1 MKKKLRLWVKIVIAL
16 VVITTLIILDGFF
29 LNSHGFK
36 VNEIALY
43 ENISD
48 KYNGLKIVQISDI
61 YYGNNV
67 NKDDLKKIVKNI
79 NLIKPDI
86 VFFTGDLMYKDNKD
100 STDVANILSKI
111 NTELGKY
118 YITGDNDYNDDTV
131 NDILNKSGFNSLNN
145 KYELIYKDKDPILIS
160 GISTKK
166 DKTNIEDKLKDTYE
180 YLNNNS
186 NYSILIMHEPN
197 IIDKIEYEKF
207 NLILAGHTKGG
218 VSIYLP
224 EHKILFSG
232 DTLFESS
239 IGRTDLPGSSHTEII
254 TSVKDKL
261 FVLPDDVSVFPGHGR
276 PTKIGD
282 EKIYN
287 PYF

>member
-29 LNSHGFK
+29 INSHGFK

-131 NDILNKSGFNSLNN
+131 NDILNKNTLGSYTAREG
-145 KYELIYKDKDPILIS
+145 IWILIFRETEAS
-160 GISTKK
+160 LQLRLQ
-166 DKTNIEDKLKDTYE
+166 EDWIQLHHRS
-180 YLNNNS
+180 L
-186 NYSILIMHEPN
+186 MM
-197 IIDKIEYEKF
+197 F
-207 NLILAGHTKGG
+207 
-218 VSIYLP
+218 
-224 EHKILFSG
+224 FM
-232 DTLFESS
+232 
-239 IGRTDLPGSSHTEII
+239 R
-254 TSVKDKL
+254 
-261 FVLPDDVSVFPGHGR
+261 R
-276 PTKIGD
+276 
-282 EKIYN
+282 
-287 PYF
+287 

>member
-29 LNSHGFK
+29 INSHGFK

-118 YITGDNDYNDDTV
+118 YITGDNDYNDDMID
-131 NDILNKSGFNSLNN
+131 DILNKSGFNSLNN

-197 IIDKIEYEKF
+197 NIDKIDYDKF

-218 VSIYLP
+218 VVRIPLLGGIILP
-224 EHKILFSG
+224 EDNYLYG
-232 DTLFESS
+232 
-239 IGRTDLPGSSHTEII
+239 
-254 TSVKDKL
+254 KDYYKKK
-261 FVLPDDVSVFPGHGR
+261 D
-276 PTKIGD
+276 TKIYISNGLGND
-282 EKIYN
+282 EVNFRLLNKPSFN
-287 PYF
+287 FFRLRKK

>member
-29 LNSHGFK
+29 INSHGFK

-61 YYGNNV
+61 YYGNTV
-67 NKDDLKKIVKNI
+67 NKDELKRIVKNI

-131 NDILNKSGFNSLNN
+131 NDILNKSGFNSLDN
-145 KYELIYKDKDPILIS
+145 KYELIYKDKEPILIS

-197 IIDKIEYEKF
+197 NIDKIDYDKF

-218 VSIYLP
+218 VVRIPLLGGIILP
-224 EHKILFSG
+224 EDNYLYGKYYY
-232 DTLFESS
+232 
-239 IGRTDLPGSSHTEII
+239 
-254 TSVKDKL
+254 KKKN
-261 FVLPDDVSVFPGHGR
+261 
-276 PTKIGD
+276 TKVYISNGLGND
-282 EKIYN
+282 EANFRLLNKPSFN
-287 PYF
+287 FFRLRKK

>member
-29 LNSHGFK
+29 INSHGFK

-86 VFFTGDLMYKDNKD
+86 VFFTGDLMYKNNKD
-100 STDVANILSKI
+100 STDVTNILSKI

-131 NDILNKSGFNSLNN
+131 NDILNKSGFNSLDN
-145 KYELIYKDKDPILIS
+145 KYELIYKDKEPILIS

-218 VSIYLP
+218 VVRIPLLGGIILP
-224 EHKILFSG
+224 EDNYLYG
-232 DTLFESS
+232 
-239 IGRTDLPGSSHTEII
+239 
-254 TSVKDKL
+254 KDYYKKK
-261 FVLPDDVSVFPGHGR
+261 D
-276 PTKIGD
+276 TKIYISNGLGND
-282 EKIYN
+282 EVNFRLLNKPSFN
-287 PYF
+287 FFRLRKK

>member
-29 LNSHGFK
+29 INSHGFK

-67 NKDDLKKIVKNI
+67 NKDELKRIVKNI

-131 NDILNKSGFNSLNN
+131 NDILNKSGFNSLDN
-145 KYELIYKDKDPILIS
+145 KYELIYKDKEPILIS

-197 IIDKIEYEKF
+197 IIDKIDYDKF

-218 VSIYLP
+218 VVRIPLLGGIILP
-224 EHKILFSG
+224 EDNYLYG
-232 DTLFESS
+232 
-239 IGRTDLPGSSHTEII
+239 
-254 TSVKDKL
+254 KDYYKKK
-261 FVLPDDVSVFPGHGR
+261 D
-276 PTKIGD
+276 TKIYISNGLGND
-282 EKIYN
+282 EVNFRLLNKPSFN
-287 PYF
+287 FFRLRKK

>member
-29 LNSHGFK
+29 INSHGFK

-67 NKDDLKKIVKNI
+67 NKDELKRIVKNI

-100 STDVANILSKI
+100 STDVTNILSKI

-118 YITGDNDYNDDTV
+118 YITGDNDYNNDMID
-131 NDILNKSGFNSLNN
+131 DILNKSGFNSLNN

-197 IIDKIEYEKF
+197 NIDKIDYDKF

-218 VSIYLP
+218 VVRIPLLGGIILP
-224 EHKILFSG
+224 EDNYLYG
-232 DTLFESS
+232 
-239 IGRTDLPGSSHTEII
+239 
-254 TSVKDKL
+254 KDYYKKK
-261 FVLPDDVSVFPGHGR
+261 D
-276 PTKIGD
+276 TKIYISNGLGND
-282 EKIYN
+282 EVNFRLLNKPSFN
-287 PYF
+287 FFRLRKK

>member
-29 LNSHGFK
+29 INSHGFK

-61 YYGNNV
+61 YYGNTV
-67 NKDDLKKIVKNI
+67 NKDELKRIVKNI

-131 NDILNKSGFNSLNN
+131 NDILNKSGFNSLDN
-145 KYELIYKDKDPILIS
+145 KYELIYKDKEPILIS

-197 IIDKIEYEKF
+197 NIDKIDYDKF

-218 VSIYLP
+218 VVRIPLLGGIILP
-224 EHKILFSG
+224 EDNYLYG
-232 DTLFESS
+232 
-239 IGRTDLPGSSHTEII
+239 
-254 TSVKDKL
+254 KDYYKKKN
-261 FVLPDDVSVFPGHGR
+261 
-276 PTKIGD
+276 TKVYISNGLGND
-282 EKIYN
+282 EVNFRLLNKPSFN
-287 PYF
+287 FFRLRKK

>member
-29 LNSHGFK
+29 INSHGFK

-67 NKDDLKKIVKNI
+67 NKDELKRIVKNI

-118 YITGDNDYNDDTV
+118 YITGDNDYNDDMID
-131 NDILNKSGFNSLNN
+131 DILNKSGFNSLNN

-218 VSIYLP
+218 VVRIPLLGGIILP
-224 EHKILFSG
+224 EDNYLYG
-232 DTLFESS
+232 
-239 IGRTDLPGSSHTEII
+239 
-254 TSVKDKL
+254 KDYYKKK
-261 FVLPDDVSVFPGHGR
+261 D
-276 PTKIGD
+276 TKIYISNGLGND
-282 EKIYN
+282 EVNFRLLNKPSFN
-287 PYF
+287 FFRLRKK

>member
-29 LNSHGFK
+29 INSHGFK

-100 STDVANILSKI
+100 STDVTNILSKI

-118 YITGDNDYNDDTV
+118 YITGDNDYNDDMID
-131 NDILNKSGFNSLNN
+131 DILNKSGFNSLNN

-218 VSIYLP
+218 VVRIPLLGGIILP
-224 EHKILFSG
+224 EDNYLYG
-232 DTLFESS
+232 
-239 IGRTDLPGSSHTEII
+239 
-254 TSVKDKL
+254 KDYYKKK
-261 FVLPDDVSVFPGHGR
+261 D
-276 PTKIGD
+276 TKIYISNGLGND
-282 EKIYN
+282 EVNFRLLNKPSFN
-287 PYF
+287 FFRLRKK

>member
-1 MKKKLRLWVKIVIAL
+1 MKKKLRLWVKIVIA
-16 VVITTLIILDGFF
+16 VVIIITLTLLDGFF
-29 LNSHGFK
+29 INSHGFK
-36 VNEIALY
+36 VNEIPLY
-43 ENISD
+43 EDISD

-61 YYGNNV
+61 YYGNTV
-67 NKDDLKKIVKNI
+67 NKDELKRIVKNI

-100 STDVANILSKI
+100 STDVTNILSKI

-118 YITGDNDYNDDTV
+118 YITGDNDYNNDMIE
-131 NDILNKSGFNSLNN
+131 DILNKSGFNSLNN

-218 VSIYLP
+218 VVRIPL
-224 EHKILFSG
+224 LG
-232 DTLFESS
+232 
-239 IGRTDLPGSSHTEII
+239 GII
-254 TSVKDKL
+254 
-261 FVLPDDVSVFPGHGR
+261 LPDSYLYGKDYYKKKD
-276 PTKIGD
+276 TKIYISNGLGND
-282 EKIYN
+282 KIN
-287 PYF
+287 FRLLNKPSFNFFRLRKK

>member
-29 LNSHGFK
+29 INSHGFK
-36 VNEIALY
+36 VNEIPLY
-43 ENISD
+43 EDISD

-131 NDILNKSGFNSLNN
+131 NDILNKSGFNSLDN

-218 VSIYLP
+218 VVRIPLLGGIILP
-224 EHKILFSG
+224 EDNYLYG
-232 DTLFESS
+232 
-239 IGRTDLPGSSHTEII
+239 
-254 TSVKDKL
+254 KDYYKKK
-261 FVLPDDVSVFPGHGR
+261 D
-276 PTKIGD
+276 TKIYISNGLGND
-282 EKIYN
+282 EVNFRLLNKPSFN
-287 PYF
+287 FFRLRKK

>member
-29 LNSHGFK
+29 INSHGFK

-67 NKDDLKKIVKNI
+67 NKDELKRIVKNI

-100 STDVANILSKI
+100 STDVTNILSKI

-118 YITGDNDYNDDTV
+118 YITGDNDYNNDMIE
-131 NDILNKSGFNSLNN
+131 DILNKSGFNSLNN

-218 VSIYLP
+218 VVRIPL
-224 EHKILFSG
+224 LG
-232 DTLFESS
+232 
-239 IGRTDLPGSSHTEII
+239 GII
-254 TSVKDKL
+254 
-261 FVLPDDVSVFPGHGR
+261 LPDSYLYGKDYYKKKD
-276 PTKIGD
+276 TKIYISNGLGND
-282 EKIYN
+282 KIN
-287 PYF
+287 FRLLNKPSFNFFRLRKK

>member
-29 LNSHGFK
+29 INSHGFK

-67 NKDDLKKIVKNI
+67 NKDELKRIVKNI

-131 NDILNKSGFNSLNN
+131 NDILNKSGFNSLDN

-180 YLNNNS
+180 YLNNNN

-197 IIDKIEYEKF
+197 NIDKIDYDKF

-218 VSIYLP
+218 VVRIPLLGGIILP
-224 EHKILFSG
+224 EDNYLYGKNYY
-232 DTLFESS
+232 
-239 IGRTDLPGSSHTEII
+239 
-254 TSVKDKL
+254 KKKN
-261 FVLPDDVSVFPGHGR
+261 
-276 PTKIGD
+276 TKIYISNGLGND
-282 EKIYN
+282 EVNFRLLNKPSFN
-287 PYF
+287 FFRLRKK

>member
-29 LNSHGFK
+29 INSHGFK
-36 VNEIALY
+36 VNEIPLY
-43 ENISD
+43 EDISD

-131 NDILNKSGFNSLNN
+131 NDILNKSGFNSLDN
-145 KYELIYKDKDPILIS
+145 KYELIYKDKEPILIS

-218 VSIYLP
+218 VVRIPLLGGIILP
-224 EHKILFSG
+224 EDNYLYG
-232 DTLFESS
+232 
-239 IGRTDLPGSSHTEII
+239 
-254 TSVKDKL
+254 KDYYKKK
-261 FVLPDDVSVFPGHGR
+261 D
-276 PTKIGD
+276 TKIYISNGLGND
-282 EKIYN
+282 EVNFRLLNKPSFN
-287 PYF
+287 FFRLRKK

>member
-29 LNSHGFK
+29 INSHGFK

-67 NKDDLKKIVKNI
+67 NKDELKRIVKNI

-100 STDVANILSKI
+100 STDVTNILSKI
-111 NTELGKY
+111 NTERGKY
-118 YITGDNDYNDDTV
+118 YITGDNDYNNDMID
-131 NDILNKSGFNSLNN
+131 DILNKSGFNSLNN

-197 IIDKIEYEKF
+197 NIDKIDYDKF

-218 VSIYLP
+218 VVRIPLLGGIILP
-224 EHKILFSG
+224 EDNYLYG
-232 DTLFESS
+232 
-239 IGRTDLPGSSHTEII
+239 
-254 TSVKDKL
+254 KDYYKKK
-261 FVLPDDVSVFPGHGR
+261 D
-276 PTKIGD
+276 TKIYISNGLGND
-282 EKIYN
+282 EVNFRLLNKPSFN
-287 PYF
+287 FFRLRKK

>member
-29 LNSHGFK
+29 INSHGFK

-67 NKDDLKKIVKNI
+67 NKDELKRIVKNI

-131 NDILNKSGFNSLNN
+131 NDILNKSGFNSLDN
-145 KYELIYKDKDPILIS
+145 KYELIYKDKEPILIS

-218 VSIYLP
+218 VVRIPLLGGIILP
-224 EHKILFSG
+224 EDNYLYG
-232 DTLFESS
+232 
-239 IGRTDLPGSSHTEII
+239 
-254 TSVKDKL
+254 KDYYKKK
-261 FVLPDDVSVFPGHGR
+261 D
-276 PTKIGD
+276 TKIYISNGLGND
-282 EKIYN
+282 EVNFRLLNKPSFN
-287 PYF
+287 FFRLRKK

>member
-29 LNSHGFK
+29 INSHGFK
-36 VNEIALY
+36 VNEMALY

-61 YYGNNV
+61 YYGNTV

-131 NDILNKSGFNSLNN
+131 NDILNKSGFNSLDN
-145 KYELIYKDKDPILIS
+145 KYELIYKDKEPILIS

-180 YLNNNS
+180 YLNNNN

-197 IIDKIEYEKF
+197 NIDKIDYDKF

-218 VSIYLP
+218 VVRIPLLGGVILP
-224 EHKILFSG
+224 EDNYLYG
-232 DTLFESS
+232 
-239 IGRTDLPGSSHTEII
+239 
-254 TSVKDKL
+254 KDYYKKKN
-261 FVLPDDVSVFPGHGR
+261 
-276 PTKIGD
+276 TKIYISNGLGND
-282 EKIYN
+282 EVNFRLLNKPSFN
-287 PYF
+287 FFRLRKK

>member
-29 LNSHGFK
+29 INSHGFK

-61 YYGNNV
+61 YYGNTV
-67 NKDDLKKIVKNI
+67 NKDELKRIVKNI

-86 VFFTGDLMYKDNKD
+86 VFFTGDLMYRDNKD
-100 STDVANILSKI
+100 STDIANILSKI
-111 NTELGKY
+111 NTNLGKY

-131 NDILNKSGFNSLNN
+131 NDILNKSGFNSLDN

-180 YLNNNS
+180 YLNNNN

-197 IIDKIEYEKF
+197 NIDKIDYDKF

-218 VSIYLP
+218 VVRIPLLGGIILP
-224 EHKILFSG
+224 EDNYLYG
-232 DTLFESS
+232 
-239 IGRTDLPGSSHTEII
+239 
-254 TSVKDKL
+254 KDYYKKKN
-261 FVLPDDVSVFPGHGR
+261 
-276 PTKIGD
+276 TKIYISNGLGND
-282 EKIYN
+282 EVNFRLLNKPSFN
-287 PYF
+287 FFRLRKK

>member
-1 MKKKLRLWVKIVIAL
+1 MNINIS
-16 VVITTLIILDGFF
+16 F
-29 LNSHGFK
+29 
-36 VNEIALY
+36 
-43 ENISD
+43 NISD

-131 NDILNKSGFNSLNN
+131 NDILNKSGFNSLDN
-145 KYELIYKDKDPILIS
+145 KYELIYKDKEPILIS

-218 VSIYLP
+218 VVRIPLLGGIILP
-224 EHKILFSG
+224 EDNYLYG
-232 DTLFESS
+232 
-239 IGRTDLPGSSHTEII
+239 
-254 TSVKDKL
+254 KDYYKKK
-261 FVLPDDVSVFPGHGR
+261 D
-276 PTKIGD
+276 TKIYISNGLGND
-282 EKIYN
+282 EVNFRLLNKPSFN
-287 PYF
+287 FFRLRKK

>member
-29 LNSHGFK
+29 INSHGFK

-67 NKDDLKKIVKNI
+67 NKDELKRIVNNI

-131 NDILNKSGFNSLNN
+131 NDILNKSGFNSLDN
-145 KYELIYKDKDPILIS
+145 KYELIYKDKEPILIS

-197 IIDKIEYEKF
+197 NIDKIDYDKF

-218 VSIYLP
+218 VVRIPLLGGIILP
-224 EHKILFSG
+224 EDNYLYG
-232 DTLFESS
+232 
-239 IGRTDLPGSSHTEII
+239 
-254 TSVKDKL
+254 KDYYKKKN
-261 FVLPDDVSVFPGHGR
+261 
-276 PTKIGD
+276 TKVYISNGLGND
-282 EKIYN
+282 EVNFRLLNKPSFN
-287 PYF
+287 FFRLRKK

>member
-29 LNSHGFK
+29 INSHGFK

-67 NKDDLKKIVKNI
+67 NKDELKRIVKNI

-100 STDVANILSKI
+100 STDVTNILSKI

-118 YITGDNDYNDDTV
+118 YITGDNDYNNDMID
-131 NDILNKSGFNSLNN
+131 DILNKSGFNSLNN

-197 IIDKIEYEKF
+197 IIDKIDYDKF

-218 VSIYLP
+218 VVRIPLLGGIILP
-224 EHKILFSG
+224 EDNYLYG
-232 DTLFESS
+232 
-239 IGRTDLPGSSHTEII
+239 
-254 TSVKDKL
+254 KDYYKKK
-261 FVLPDDVSVFPGHGR
+261 D
-276 PTKIGD
+276 TKIYISNGLGND
-282 EKIYN
+282 EVNFRLLNKPSFN
-287 PYF
+287 FFRLRKK

>member
-29 LNSHGFK
+29 INSHGFK

-61 YYGNNV
+61 YYGNTV

-131 NDILNKSGFNSLNN
+131 NDILNKSGFNSLDN
-145 KYELIYKDKDPILIS
+145 KYELIYKDKEPILIS

-180 YLNNNS
+180 YLNNNN

-197 IIDKIEYEKF
+197 NIDKIDYDKF

-218 VSIYLP
+218 VVRIPLLGGIILP
-224 EHKILFSG
+224 EDNYLYGKNYY
-232 DTLFESS
+232 
-239 IGRTDLPGSSHTEII
+239 
-254 TSVKDKL
+254 KKKN
-261 FVLPDDVSVFPGHGR
+261 
-276 PTKIGD
+276 TKIYISNGLGND
-282 EKIYN
+282 EVNFRLLNKPSFN
-287 PYF
+287 FFRLRKK

>member
-29 LNSHGFK
+29 INSHGFK

-61 YYGNNV
+61 YYGNTV

-131 NDILNKSGFNSLNN
+131 NDILNKSGFNSLDN

-218 VSIYLP
+218 VVRIPLLGGIILP
-224 EHKILFSG
+224 EDNYLYGKNYY
-232 DTLFESS
+232 
-239 IGRTDLPGSSHTEII
+239 
-254 TSVKDKL
+254 KKKN
-261 FVLPDDVSVFPGHGR
+261 
-276 PTKIGD
+276 TKIYISNGLGND
-282 EKIYN
+282 EVNFRLLNKPSFN
-287 PYF
+287 FFRLRKK

>member
-29 LNSHGFK
+29 INSHGFK

-131 NDILNKSGFNSLNN
+131 NDILNKSGFNSLDN
-145 KYELIYKDKDPILIS
+145 KYELIYKDKEPILIS

-207 NLILAGHTKGG
+207 NLILAGHTNGG
-218 VSIYLP
+218 VVRIPLLGGIILP
-224 EHKILFSG
+224 EDNYLYG
-232 DTLFESS
+232 
-239 IGRTDLPGSSHTEII
+239 
-254 TSVKDKL
+254 KDYYKKK
-261 FVLPDDVSVFPGHGR
+261 D
-276 PTKIGD
+276 TKIYISNGLGND
-282 EKIYN
+282 EVNFRLLNKPSFN
-287 PYF
+287 FFRLRKK

>member
-29 LNSHGFK
+29 INSHGFK

-100 STDVANILSKI
+100 STDVTNILSKI

-131 NDILNKSGFNSLNN
+131 NDILNKSGFNSLDN
-145 KYELIYKDKDPILIS
+145 KYELIYKDKEPILIS

-218 VSIYLP
+218 VVRIPLLGGIILP
-224 EHKILFSG
+224 EDNYLYG
-232 DTLFESS
+232 
-239 IGRTDLPGSSHTEII
+239 
-254 TSVKDKL
+254 KDYYKKK
-261 FVLPDDVSVFPGHGR
+261 D
-276 PTKIGD
+276 TKIYISNGLGND
-282 EKIYN
+282 EVNFRLLNKPSFN
-287 PYF
+287 FFRLRKK

>member
-29 LNSHGFK
+29 INSHGFK

-67 NKDDLKKIVKNI
+67 NKDELKRIVKNI

-131 NDILNKSGFNSLNN
+131 NDILNKSGFNSLDN
-145 KYELIYKDKDPILIS
+145 KYELIYKDKEPILIS

-197 IIDKIEYEKF
+197 NIDKIDYDKF

-218 VSIYLP
+218 VVRIPLLGGIILP
-224 EHKILFSG
+224 EDNYLYG
-232 DTLFESS
+232 
-239 IGRTDLPGSSHTEII
+239 
-254 TSVKDKL
+254 KDYYKKKN
-261 FVLPDDVSVFPGHGR
+261 
-276 PTKIGD
+276 TKVYISNGLGND
-282 EKIYN
+282 EVNFRLLNKPSFN
-287 PYF
+287 FFRLRKK

>member
-29 LNSHGFK
+29 INSHGFK

-131 NDILNKSGFNSLNN
+131 NDILNKSGFNSLDN
-145 KYELIYKDKDPILIS
+145 KYELIYKDKEPILIS

-197 IIDKIEYEKF
+197 IIDKIDYDKF

-218 VSIYLP
+218 VVRIPLLGGIILP
-224 EHKILFSG
+224 EDNYLYG
-232 DTLFESS
+232 
-239 IGRTDLPGSSHTEII
+239 
-254 TSVKDKL
+254 KDYYKKK
-261 FVLPDDVSVFPGHGR
+261 D
-276 PTKIGD
+276 TKIYISNGLGND
-282 EKIYN
+282 EVNFRLLNKPSFN
-287 PYF
+287 FFRLRKK

>member
-29 LNSHGFK
+29 INSHGFK

-131 NDILNKSGFNSLNN
+131 NDILNKSGFNSLDN
-145 KYELIYKDKDPILIS
+145 KYELIYKDKEPILIS

-218 VSIYLP
+218 VVRIPLLGGIILP
-224 EHKILFSG
+224 EDNYLYG
-232 DTLFESS
+232 
-239 IGRTDLPGSSHTEII
+239 
-254 TSVKDKL
+254 KDYYKKK
-261 FVLPDDVSVFPGHGR
+261 D
-276 PTKIGD
+276 TKIYISNGLGND
-282 EKIYN
+282 EVNFRLLNKPSFN
-287 PYF
+287 FFRLRKK

>member
-29 LNSHGFK
+29 INSHGFK

-100 STDVANILSKI
+100 STDVTNILSKI

-131 NDILNKSGFNSLNN
+131 NDILNKSGFNSLDN
-145 KYELIYKDKDPILIS
+145 KYELIYKDKEPILIS
-160 GISTKK
+160 GLSTKK

-218 VSIYLP
+218 VVRIPLLGGIILP
-224 EHKILFSG
+224 EDNYLYG
-232 DTLFESS
+232 
-239 IGRTDLPGSSHTEII
+239 
-254 TSVKDKL
+254 KDYYKKK
-261 FVLPDDVSVFPGHGR
+261 D
-276 PTKIGD
+276 TKIYISNGLGND
-282 EKIYN
+282 EVNFRLLNKPSFN
-287 PYF
+287 FFRLRKK

>member
-29 LNSHGFK
+29 INSHGFK

-48 KYNGLKIVQISDI
+48 KYNGLKLVQISDI
-61 YYGNNV
+61 YYGNTV
-67 NKDDLKKIVKNI
+67 NKDELKRIVNNI

-131 NDILNKSGFNSLNN
+131 NDILNKSGFNSLDN
-145 KYELIYKDKDPILIS
+145 KYELIYKDKEPILIS

-197 IIDKIEYEKF
+197 NIDKIDYDKF

-218 VSIYLP
+218 VVRIPLLGGKILP
-224 EHKILFSG
+224 EDNYLYG
-232 DTLFESS
+232 
-239 IGRTDLPGSSHTEII
+239 
-254 TSVKDKL
+254 KDYYKKKN
-261 FVLPDDVSVFPGHGR
+261 
-276 PTKIGD
+276 TKVYISNGLGND
-282 EKIYN
+282 EVNFRLLNKPSFN
-287 PYF
+287 FFRLRKK

>member
-29 LNSHGFK
+29 INSHGFK

-43 ENISD
+43 EDISD

-61 YYGNNV
+61 YYGNTV
-67 NKDDLKKIVKNI
+67 NKDELKRIIKNI

-100 STDVANILSKI
+100 STDIANILSKI
-111 NTELGKY
+111 NTNLGKY

-131 NDILNKSGFNSLNN
+131 NDILNKSGFNSLDN

-180 YLNNNS
+180 YLNNNN

-197 IIDKIEYEKF
+197 NIDKIDYDKF

-218 VSIYLP
+218 VVRIPLLGGVILP
-224 EHKILFSG
+224 EDNYLYG
-232 DTLFESS
+232 
-239 IGRTDLPGSSHTEII
+239 
-254 TSVKDKL
+254 KDYYKKKN
-261 FVLPDDVSVFPGHGR
+261 
-276 PTKIGD
+276 TKIYISNGLGND
-282 EKIYN
+282 EVNFRLLNKPSFN
-287 PYF
+287 FFRLRKK

>member
-29 LNSHGFK
+29 INSHGFK

-48 KYNGLKIVQISDI
+48 KYNGLKLVQISDI
-61 YYGNNV
+61 YYGNTV
-67 NKDDLKKIVKNI
+67 NKDELKRIVNNI

-118 YITGDNDYNDDTV
+118 YITGDNDYNDDMID
-131 NDILNKSGFNSLNN
+131 DILNKSGFNSLNN

-197 IIDKIEYEKF
+197 NIDKIDYDKF

-218 VSIYLP
+218 VVRIPLLGGIILP
-224 EHKILFSG
+224 EDNYLYG
-232 DTLFESS
+232 
-239 IGRTDLPGSSHTEII
+239 
-254 TSVKDKL
+254 KDYYKKK
-261 FVLPDDVSVFPGHGR
+261 D
-276 PTKIGD
+276 TKIYISNGLGND
-282 EKIYN
+282 EVNFRLLNKPSFN
-287 PYF
+287 FFRLRKK

>member
-29 LNSHGFK
+29 INSHGFK

-67 NKDDLKKIVKNI
+67 NKDELKRIVKNI

-131 NDILNKSGFNSLNN
+131 NDILNKSGFNNLDN
-145 KYELIYKDKDPILIS
+145 KYELIYKDKEPILIS

-218 VSIYLP
+218 VVRIPLLGGIILP
-224 EHKILFSG
+224 EDNYLYG
-232 DTLFESS
+232 
-239 IGRTDLPGSSHTEII
+239 
-254 TSVKDKL
+254 KDYYKKK
-261 FVLPDDVSVFPGHGR
+261 D
-276 PTKIGD
+276 TKIYISNGLGND
-282 EKIYN
+282 EVNFRLLNKPSFN
-287 PYF
+287 FFRLRKK

>member
-29 LNSHGFK
+29 INSHGFK

-131 NDILNKSGFNSLNN
+131 NDILNKSGFNSLDN

-218 VSIYLP
+218 VVRIPLLGGIILP
-224 EHKILFSG
+224 EDNYLYG
-232 DTLFESS
+232 
-239 IGRTDLPGSSHTEII
+239 
-254 TSVKDKL
+254 KDYYKKK
-261 FVLPDDVSVFPGHGR
+261 D
-276 PTKIGD
+276 TKIYISNGLGND
-282 EKIYN
+282 EVNFRLLNKPSFN
-287 PYF
+287 FFRLRKK